1 MKLVE
6 IDELQGGE
14 ILAKQILTNDYQVL
28 LGKGTVVKIEYIEK
42 LRELDILSVYIEEFI
57 DHAVLDENEILQEEV
72 KEDCLSKVRNVLE
85 RHMYN
90 KGDSFKR
97 IEEATNEIMGNI
109 LKDECVVKKV
119 YEVKMRSLDVY
130 EHSMSVCVLSIITSL
145 KLNISKEKIY
155 EIGVA
160 GLLHDLGL
168 RYITVD
174 YDNKDIESYSEKEK
188 EEYKKHTIYGYSALL
203 KDEGVSE
210 NVKKLVLFHHE
221 RMDGSGYP
229 LHSKNITMEN
239 QILAL
244 CELFD
249 ELLCGVGCVRM
260 KVHEAVEY
268 IKVQKNHGFDA
279 EIVDALLQ
287 LAAVY
292 PTGTRVM
299 LSDGTMGV
307 VVGQNEGFPDRPKVK
322 NKEGDILN
330 LLEILNLVVVKVLD
344 S

>member
-14 ILAKQILTNDYQVL
+14 ILAKEVLTNDYQVL
-28 LGKGTVVKIEYIEK
+28 LGKGTVVKKEYIEK
-42 LRELDILSVYIEEFI
+42 LRELDILSVYIQDFVEQAILE
-57 DHAVLDENEILQEEV
+57 ENEILQEEV

-90 KGDSFKR
+90 KGEDFKR
-97 IEEATNEIMGNI
+97 IEEATNQIMLN
-109 LKDECVVKKV
+109 LLNDECVVEKV
-119 YEVKMRSLDVY
+119 YEIKTRSLDIY
-130 EHSMSVCVLSIITSL
+130 EHSMSVCVLSILTSL

-155 EIGVA
+155 EVGVA
-160 GLLHDLGL
+160 ALLHDLGL

-174 YDNKDIESYSEKEK
+174 YDNKNIEAYSEKEK
-188 EEYKKHTIYGYSALL
+188 EEYKKHTVYGYSALA
-203 KDEGVSE
+203 KEQRVSE
-210 NVKKLVLFHHE
+210 NVKKLVLLHHE

-229 LHSKNITMEN
+229 LRTKDITVQN

-268 IKVQKNHGFDA
+268 IKVQKEHKFSP
-279 EIVDALLQ
+279 EIVEALLQ

-292 PTGTRVM
+292 PTGTSVL
-299 LSDGTMGV
+299 LSDGSTGV
-307 VVGQNEGFPDRPKVK
+307 VVGQNEGFPERPKVRGK
-322 NKEGDILN
+322 DGTILN
-330 LLEILNLVVVKVLD
+330 LLEILNLVIVKVLD
-344 S
+344 

>member
-28 LGKGTVVKIEYIEK
+28 LGKGTVVKVEYIEK
-42 LRELDILSVYIEEFI
+42 LRELDIQSVYIEEI
-57 DHAVLDENEILQEEV
+57 VEQAILDENEILQEEV

-90 KGDSFKR
+90 KGEDFKR
-97 IEEATNEIMGNI
+97 IEEATNKIMLNI
-109 LKDECVVKKV
+109 LNDECVVEKV
-119 YEVKMRSLDVY
+119 YEIKTRSLDIY
-130 EHSMSVCVLSIITSL
+130 EHSMSVCVLSILTSL

-160 GLLHDLGL
+160 ALLHDLGL
-168 RYITVD
+168 RYIAVD
-174 YDNKDIESYSEKEK
+174 YDNKNIETYSEKDK
-188 EEYKKHTIYGYSALL
+188 EEYKKHTVYGYSALL
-203 KDEGVSE
+203 KEKKFSE
-210 NVKKLVLFHHE
+210 NIKKMILLHHE
-221 RMDGSGYP
+221 RIDGSGYP
-229 LHSKNITMEN
+229 LRTKDINIEN

-268 IKVQKNHGFDA
+268 IKIQKDNKFSP
-279 EIVDALLQ
+279 EIVEALLQ

-292 PTGTRVM
+292 PTGTQVL

-307 VVGQNEGFPDRPKVK
+307 VVGQNESFPERPKVK
-322 NKEGDILN
+322 KEDGTILN
-330 LLEILNLVVVKVLD
+330 LLEILNLVIVKVLD
-344 S
+344 

>member
-28 LGKGTVVKIEYIEK
+28 LGKGTVVKKEYIEK
-42 LRELDILSVYIEEFI
+42 LRELDIQSVYIQDFVEQAI
-57 DHAVLDENEILQEEV
+57 LDENEILQEEV
-72 KEDCLSKVRNVLE
+72 KEDCLSKVKNVLE

-90 KGDSFKR
+90 NEEDFKR
-97 IEEATNEIMGNI
+97 IEEATNQIMLNI
-109 LKDECVVKKV
+109 LNDECVVEKV
-119 YEVKMRSLDVY
+119 YEIKTRSLDIY
-130 EHSMSVCVLSIITSL
+130 EHSMSVCVLSILTSL

-155 EIGVA
+155 EVGVA
-160 GLLHDLGL
+160 ALLHDLGL

-174 YDNKDIESYSEKEK
+174 YDNKNVETYSEKEK
-188 EEYKKHTIYGYSALL
+188 EEYKKHTVYGYSALA
-203 KDEGVSE
+203 KERRVSE
-210 NVKKLVLFHHE
+210 NVKKLVLLHHE

-229 LHSKNITMEN
+229 LRAKDITVQN

-268 IKVQKNHGFDA
+268 IKVQKEHKFSS
-279 EIVDALLQ
+279 EIVEALLQ

-292 PTGTRVM
+292 PTGTSVL
-299 LSDGTMGV
+299 LSDGSTGV
-307 VVGQNEGFPDRPKVK
+307 VVGQNEGFPERPKVK
-322 NKEGDILN
+322 GNDGTILN
-330 LLEILNLVVVKVLD
+330 LLEILNLVIVKVLD
-344 S
+344 

>member
-6 IDELQGGE
+6 IDELQGGG

-28 LGKGTVVKIEYIEK
+28 LGKGTVVKAEYIEK
-42 LRELDILSVYIEEFI
+42 LRELDIQSVYIEEFVEQ
-57 DHAVLDENEILQEEV
+57 AKLDENEILQEEV

-90 KGDSFKR
+90 KGEDFKR
-97 IEEATNEIMGNI
+97 IEEATNKIMLNI
-109 LKDECVVKKV
+109 LNDECVMEKV
-119 YEVKMRSLDVY
+119 YEIKTRSLDIY
-130 EHSMSVCVLSIITSL
+130 EHSMSVCVLSILTSL

-160 GLLHDLGL
+160 ALLHDLGL

-174 YDNKDIESYSEKEK
+174 YDNKNIETYSEKEK
-188 EEYKKHTIYGYSALL
+188 EEYKKHTVYGYSALV
-203 KDEGVSE
+203 KEKRVSE
-210 NVKKLVLFHHE
+210 NVKKLVLLHHE
-221 RMDGSGYP
+221 RIDGSGYP
-229 LHSKNITMEN
+229 LRTKDITVEN

-268 IKVQKNHGFDA
+268 IKVQKDHKFSS
-279 EIVDALLQ
+279 EIVEALLQ

-292 PTGTRVM
+292 PTGTQVL
-299 LSDGTMGV
+299 LSDGSIGV
-307 VVGQNEGFPDRPKVK
+307 VVGQNEGFPERPNVRAKD
-322 NKEGDILN
+322 GTILN
-330 LLEILNLVVVKVLD
+330 LLEILNLVIVRVLD
-344 S
+344 

>member
-28 LGKGTVVKIEYIEK
+28 LGKGTVVKTEYIEK

-90 KGDSFKR
+90 KGEDFKR
-97 IEEATNEIMGNI
+97 IEEATNKIMLNI
-109 LKDECVVKKV
+109 LNDECVMEKV
-119 YEVKMRSLDVY
+119 YEIKTRSLDIY
-130 EHSMSVCVLSIITSL
+130 EHSMSVCVLSILTSL
-145 KLNISKEKIY
+145 KLNVSKEKIY

-160 GLLHDLGL
+160 ALLHDLGL

-174 YDNKDIESYSEKEK
+174 YDNKNIETYSEKEK
-188 EEYKKHTIYGYSALL
+188 EEYKKHTVYGYSALV
-203 KDEGVSE
+203 KEKRVSE
-210 NVKKLVLFHHE
+210 NVKKLVLLHHE
-221 RMDGSGYP
+221 RIDGSGYP
-229 LHSKNITMEN
+229 LRTKDITVEN

-268 IKVQKNHGFDA
+268 IKVQKDHKFSS
-279 EIVDALLQ
+279 EIVEALLQ

-292 PTGTRVM
+292 PTGTQVL
-299 LSDGTMGV
+299 LSDGSIGV
-307 VVGQNEGFPDRPKVK
+307 VVGQNEGFPERPNVRAKD
-322 NKEGDILN
+322 GTILN
-330 LLEILNLVVVKVLD
+330 LLEILNLVIVRVLD
-344 S
+344 

>member
-28 LGKGTVVKIEYIEK
+28 LGKGTVVKAEYIEK
-42 LRELDILSVYIEEFI
+42 LKELDIQSVYIEEFVEQ
-57 DHAVLDENEILQEEV
+57 AKLDENEILQEEV

-90 KGDSFKR
+90 KGEDFKR
-97 IEEATNEIMGNI
+97 IEEATNKIMLNI
-109 LKDECVVKKV
+109 LNDECVMEKV
-119 YEVKMRSLDVY
+119 YEIKTRSLDIY
-130 EHSMSVCVLSIITSL
+130 EHSMSVCVLSILTSL
-145 KLNISKEKIY
+145 KLNVSKEKIY

-160 GLLHDLGL
+160 ALLHDLGL

-174 YDNKDIESYSEKEK
+174 YDNKNIETYSEKEK
-188 EEYKKHTIYGYSALL
+188 EEYKKHTVYGYSALV
-203 KDEGVSE
+203 KEKRVSE
-210 NVKKLVLFHHE
+210 NVKKLVLLHHE
-221 RMDGSGYP
+221 RIDGSGYP
-229 LHSKNITMEN
+229 LRTKDITVEN

-268 IKVQKNHGFDA
+268 IKVQKDHKFSS
-279 EIVDALLQ
+279 EIVEALLQ

-292 PTGTRVM
+292 PTGTQVL
-299 LSDGTMGV
+299 LSDGSIGV
-307 VVGQNEGFPDRPKVK
+307 VVGQNEGFPERPNVRAKD
-322 NKEGDILN
+322 GTILN
-330 LLEILNLVVVKVLD
+330 LLEILNLVIVRVLD
-344 S
+344 

>member
-14 ILAKQILTNDYQVL
+14 ILAKEVLTNDYQVL
-28 LGKGTVVKIEYIEK
+28 LGKGTVVKKEYIEK
-42 LRELDILSVYIEEFI
+42 LRELDILSVYIQDFVEQAILE
-57 DHAVLDENEILQEEV
+57 ENEILQEEV

-90 KGDSFKR
+90 KGEDFKR
-97 IEEATNEIMGNI
+97 IEEATNKIMLNI
-109 LKDECVVKKV
+109 LNDECVMEKV
-119 YEVKMRSLDVY
+119 YEIKTRSLDIY
-130 EHSMSVCVLSIITSL
+130 EHSMSVCVLSILTSL
-145 KLNISKEKIY
+145 KLNVSKEKIY

-160 GLLHDLGL
+160 ALLHDLGL

-174 YDNKDIESYSEKEK
+174 YDNKNIETYSEKEK
-188 EEYKKHTIYGYSALL
+188 EEYKKHTVYGYSALV
-203 KDEGVSE
+203 KEKRVSE
-210 NVKKLVLFHHE
+210 NVKKLVLLHHE
-221 RMDGSGYP
+221 RIDGSGYP
-229 LHSKNITMEN
+229 LRTKDITVEN

-268 IKVQKNHGFDA
+268 IKVQKDHKFSS
-279 EIVDALLQ
+279 EIVEALLQ

-292 PTGTRVM
+292 PTGTQVL
-299 LSDGTMGV
+299 LSDGSIGV
-307 VVGQNEGFPDRPKVK
+307 VVGQNEGFPERPNVRAKD
-322 NKEGDILN
+322 GTILN
-330 LLEILNLVVVKVLD
+330 LLEILNLVIVRVLD
-344 S
+344 